1 MAAVMHSSDTLP
13 RATAAP
19 AKTVVLLSYHLTPK
33 DHCSGA
39 DHSCGDALL

>member
-1 MAAVMHSSDTLP
+1 MAVVMQSSDALP
-13 RATAAP
+13 RAAAAP

-39 DHSCGDALL
+39 DHGCGDALL